1 MPGPNMNHKPKSQL
15 RKALAQQCLPSG
27 PASARQSSTFTSNPA
42 DLQDSHNQPLT
53 LALNNKEVMPDWGA
67 QYGDRQVGGPGHNG
81 QVDSQRANR
90 GDGPQPHVVTEKA
103 FFTEIQPTFLQN
115 GPAGGL
121 PNIAN
126 DLEDISVQE
135 TYLRVDLTQGGT
147 AFRANCVIV
156 KGTISVINQPI
167 AGLAGRFNAA
177 SSTGINVSTNA
188 ALGGSSGDSNF
199 IMPTLDFEHTFLCQP
214 IASQT
219 TTSNTSSI
227 TAALAND
234 NYTLADNNTPVP
246 PGQAPNNYF
255 PQGVMQYNPMSSIGR
270 VSTKNSNYLLF
281 RNRAWESDHPLTDQ
295 STVNNFTSNNYQT
308 PLATVLN
315 TPDTNYAMF
324 SNRPN
329 PPSSPPVGD
338 GQPLNQGNGSPS
350 DDMSWA
356 TGQALGDGSFRTNP
370 LQGAS
375 TYNKGINLNWVDFK
389 FRLRTIFPQLLFDS
403 NTANNFYNGLSNN
416 QQLDFAPRVVIKG
429 TYLLI

>member
-1 MPGPNMNHKPKSQL
+1 MPGPNINHKPKSQL

-135 TYLRVDLTQGGT
+135 TYLRVDLTQEGT

-167 AGLAGRFNAA
+167 AGLA
-177 SSTGINVSTNA
+177 
-188 ALGGSSGDSNF
+188 
-199 IMPTLDFEHTFLCQP
+199 
-214 IASQT
+214 
-219 TTSNTSSI
+219 
-227 TAALAND
+227 
-234 NYTLADNNTPVP
+234 
-246 PGQAPNNYF
+246 
-255 PQGVMQYNPMSSIGR
+255 
-270 VSTKNSNYLLF
+270 
-281 RNRAWESDHPLTDQ
+281 
-295 STVNNFTSNNYQT
+295 
-308 PLATVLN
+308 
-315 TPDTNYAMF
+315 
-324 SNRPN
+324 
-329 PPSSPPVGD
+329 
-338 GQPLNQGNGSPS
+338 
-350 DDMSWA
+350 
-356 TGQALGDGSFRTNP
+356 
-370 LQGAS
+370 
-375 TYNKGINLNWVDFK
+375 
-389 FRLRTIFPQLLFDS
+389 
-403 NTANNFYNGLSNN
+403 
-416 QQLDFAPRVVIKG
+416 
-429 TYLLI
+429 